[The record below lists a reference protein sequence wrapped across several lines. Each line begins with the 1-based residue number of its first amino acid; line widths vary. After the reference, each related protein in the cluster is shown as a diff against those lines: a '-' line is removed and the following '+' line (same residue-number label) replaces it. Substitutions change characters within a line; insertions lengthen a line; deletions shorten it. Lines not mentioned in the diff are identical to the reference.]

1 MKLNQMQPGD
11 VVEVLVDR
19 SSKDDVTRIFE
30 KRLGHEIL
38 DIQSQT
44 EFVTLLIKKRE
55 ENETIS

>member
-38 DIQSQT
+38 NIQSQT
-44 EFVTLLIKKRE
+44 EFVTLLIKK
-55 ENETIS
+55 TGGK